1 MSKGKK
7 LALFGGILLVLIAA
21 VVVIAILQSQG
32 IMPTGEESSEESSVG
47 TETEY
52 LLQYDETEIETIE
65 VQNAAASYTLVS
77 QLTETEDSSGN
88 AETEQTWT
96 LQGYEDWE
104 LTSSSIENLT
114 SVGSSLR
121 AVSTVA
127 ASTGSVDLAN
137 FGLDDPY
144 AEVTIHYTDGTEV
157 TVYVGNETP
166 DGVYRYAML
175 SDRDGVFTVY
185 KSVATYAGYDLT
197 NLRSITI
204 EQINVEEELTY
215 LLLEQ
220 KDSRPIEISM
230 WEDGETHEGIYD
242 TSAFKMLQPYDW
254 YAAVVSGNV
263 GDMFAEYTS
272 VSVEKLVES
281 EAEDLDQYGLGE
293 ESFEHHVKLTTRVEV
308 ESDTEESSSEDSSAE
323 EAEPVYEYHTVDYY
337 FGTSAGTNEDGEE
350 LIYFRE
356 GDSNDVYTVVASSLD
371 CFDFEPF
378 DYLQKLVFI
387 YNIQELDGFKV
398 TGTAEGQSYEGRIL
412 RQDESEVSSTEESS
426 AERLEVYYLND
437 QLVDGSAFRTQYQKV
452 IGVMMDY
459 EITPEEGTPDYDE
472 NDKITMEYYFSDGT
486 THTVEFYRLNEFYY
500 VTPWGDSWMACNASQ
515 IDLMW
520 EGFANLEASE

>member
-7 LALFGGILLVLIAA
+7 LALFGGVLLVLIAA

-175 SDRDGVFTVY
+175 SDRDGVFTFY

-204 EQINVEEELTY
+204 
-215 LLLEQ
+215 
-220 KDSRPIEISM
+220 
-230 WEDGETHEGIYD
+230 
-242 TSAFKMLQPYDW
+242 
-254 YAAVVSGNV
+254 
-263 GDMFAEYTS
+263 
-272 VSVEKLVES
+272 
-281 EAEDLDQYGLGE
+281 
-293 ESFEHHVKLTTRVEV
+293 
-308 ESDTEESSSEDSSAE
+308 
-323 EAEPVYEYHTVDYY
+323 
-337 FGTSAGTNEDGEE
+337 
-350 LIYFRE
+350 
-356 GDSNDVYTVVASSLD
+356 
-371 CFDFEPF
+371 
-378 DYLQKLVFI
+378 
-387 YNIQELDGFKV
+387 
-398 TGTAEGQSYEGRIL
+398 
-412 RQDESEVSSTEESS
+412 
-426 AERLEVYYLND
+426 
-437 QLVDGSAFRTQYQKV
+437 
-452 IGVMMDY
+452 
-459 EITPEEGTPDYDE
+459 
-472 NDKITMEYYFSDGT
+472 
-486 THTVEFYRLNEFYY
+486 
-500 VTPWGDSWMACNASQ
+500 
-515 IDLMW
+515 
-520 EGFANLEASE
+520 